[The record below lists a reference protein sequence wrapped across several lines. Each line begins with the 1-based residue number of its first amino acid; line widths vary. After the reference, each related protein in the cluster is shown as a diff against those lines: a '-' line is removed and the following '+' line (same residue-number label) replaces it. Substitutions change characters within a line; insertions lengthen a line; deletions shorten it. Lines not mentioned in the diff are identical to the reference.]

1 MSKTLYVSDLDG
13 TLLNSKIKVNQET
26 VEIINELVKEG
37 LNFTYA
43 TARSLVSAAPP
54 TEGLVL
60 KMPVIVHN
68 GAFIVDSN
76 DGKILM
82 AETFTTDQ
90 VEKVHMEANKYN
102 LSPFVY
108 ALMNDR
114 QNVSYVVNK
123 VNSGMQNYLND
134 RDGDDRMKPLSDEK
148 NLYKGDV
155 YYFTFIGTQ
164 EELTGMYNVF
174 KDNADYICNFA
185 KDIYYDDF
193 WLEIM
198 PKGATK
204 ANAILKLKKQY
215 DCDRVVCFGD
225 AINDISMFR
234 IADECYAVENAVDEL
249 KKIATGVISSNEEN
263 GVAIWLK
270 NNWKS

>member
-1 MSKTLYVSDLDG
+1 MNKTLYVSDLDG
-13 TLLNSKIKVNQET
+13 TLLNSKIKVNQES
-26 VEIINELVKEG
+26 VDIINGLVKEG
-37 LNFTYA
+37 LVFTYA

-54 TEGLVL
+54 TEGLML

-82 AETFTTDQ
+82 AETFTAEQ
-90 VEKVHMEANKYN
+90 VEKVRKETEKNN

-114 QNVSYVVNK
+114 QNVSYNINK
-123 VNSGMQNYLND
+123 TNSGMQKYLND
-134 RDGDDRMKPLSDEK
+134 RAGDDRMKPLSDDK
-148 NLYKGDV
+148 NLYNGDV
-155 YYFTFIGTQ
+155 YYFTFIGTK
-164 EELTGMYNVF
+164 EELTDMYNAF
-174 KDNADYICNFA
+174 KDNPDYICNFA
-185 KDIYYDDF
+185 MDIYYDDF

-215 DCDRVVCFGD
+215 GCDKVVCFGD
-225 AINDISMFR
+225 AVNDISMFKL
-234 IADECYAVENAVDEL
+234 ADECYAVENAVEEL
-249 KKIATGVISSNEEN
+249 KKIATGVIASNEEN
-263 GVAIWLK
+263 GVANWLK

>member
-1 MSKTLYVSDLDG
+1 MSKILYVTDLDG
-13 TLLNSKIKVNQET
+13 TLLNSNIKVNKESID
-26 VEIINELVKEG
+26 IINELVKEG
-37 LNFTYA
+37 LMFTYA

-54 TEGLVL
+54 TDGLML

-82 AETFTTDQ
+82 AEIFSPEQ
-90 VEKVHMEANKYN
+90 VGKIRKEAQKHK

-108 ALMNDR
+108 ALINDR
-114 QNVSYVVNK
+114 QNVSYIIEK

-134 RDGDDRMKPLSDEK
+134 RDGDDRMKPLSDEN
-148 NLYKGDV
+148 NLYDGDV
-155 YYFTFIGTQ
+155 YYFTFIGT
-164 EELTGMYNVF
+164 EDELTGMYDVF
-174 KDNADYICNFA
+174 KDNSDYICNFA

-215 DCDRVVCFGD
+215 GCDRVVCFGD
-225 AINDISMFR
+225 AINDISMFK
-234 IADECYAVENAVDEL
+234 IADECYAVENAVEEL
-249 KKIATGVISSNEEN
+249 KKIATGVILSNEEN